1 MSRCIV
7 AALFFAVVSAAPWSV
22 QEVYAQNDALVKP
35 ITESVAAATTTQF
48 ADVDQSSAQVS
59 RELLRAPGRSW
70 TTPVLAALQIS
81 TVAAQALDV
90 HSTMKALNA
99 GAVEA
104 NPLMSGVVKNK
115 AAFIGVKA
123 AMSAGLMY
131 ATHKMAKR
139 NKVAAIV
146 TAAALNS
153 AYLFVAQHNYKVA
166 RSLR

>member
-1 MSRCIV
+1 MSRRIV
-7 AALFFAVVSAAPWSV
+7 AALFFAVVSAAPWFV
-22 QEVYAQNDALVKP
+22 QEVFAQNDALVKP
-35 ITESVAAATTTQF
+35 LTDSVAVVATTQF
-48 ADVDQSSAQVS
+48 ADVDQSTAQVP
-59 RELLRAPGRSW
+59 RAVLRTPGRSW
-70 TTPVLAALQIS
+70 TTPVLAALHIS

-123 AMSAGLMY
+123 AMGAGLMY
-131 ATHKMAKR
+131 ATHKMARR

-146 TAAALNS
+146 TAAAVNS

-166 RSLR
+166 RAIR